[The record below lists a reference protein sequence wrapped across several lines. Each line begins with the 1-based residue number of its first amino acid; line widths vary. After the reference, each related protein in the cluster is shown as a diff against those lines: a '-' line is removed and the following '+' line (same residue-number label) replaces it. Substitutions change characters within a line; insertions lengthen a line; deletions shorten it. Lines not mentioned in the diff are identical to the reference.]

1 MFFSK
6 LQLICHCRLMIST
19 QLTQLSW
26 LVAKLSGG
34 EMTGNRRKSALY
46 PTIRNVP
53 SETLPKKL
61 KPLMKRYTSNSLNFQ
76 IILLSHSNSSVQAFF
91 NKQRKTVKYGKKF
104 HFILSLKGGLQRT
117 RNRVL
122 ERNGE
127 KNVMEEPPHCVWF
140 QIQIFPVIN
149 FIEYALENFIPM
161 RRHNFGRTAILFASY
176 FHLQRNDTF
185 IIIIAEIILV
195 MYALWLVWISQ

>member
-19 QLTQLSW
+19 QLSQLSW

-34 EMTGNRRKSALY
+34 EMTGNRRKPALF

-122 ERNGE
+122 EKRMPWRN
-127 KNVMEEPPHCVWF
+127 H
-140 QIQIFPVIN
+140 
-149 FIEYALENFIPM
+149 
-161 RRHNFGRTAILFASY
+161 HTAYDSRSRF
-176 FHLQRNDTF
+176 
-185 IIIIAEIILV
+185 
-195 MYALWLVWISQ
+195 SQL

>member
-6 LQLICHCRLMIST
+6 LQFICHCRLIIST
-19 QLTQLSW
+19 PLNQLSW

-34 EMTGNRRKSALY
+34 EMTGNRRKPALF

-91 NKQRKTVKYGKKF
+91 NKQRKTVKYGKKKF

-127 KNVMEEPPHCVWF
+127 KNATEEPPHCV
-140 QIQIFPVIN
+140 
-149 FIEYALENFIPM
+149 
-161 RRHNFGRTAILFASY
+161 
-176 FHLQRNDTF
+176 
-185 IIIIAEIILV
+185 
-195 MYALWLVWISQ
+195 

>member
-6 LQLICHCRLMIST
+6 LQFICHCRLMIST

-34 EMTGNRRKSALY
+34 EMTGNRRKPALF

-53 SETLPKKL
+53 FETLPKKL

-104 HFILSLKGGLQRT
+104 SLHSFF
-117 RNRVL
+117 
-122 ERNGE
+122 ERRITAYSEQSIGE
-127 KNVMEEPPHCVWF
+127 KWRKECHGGTTTLRM
-140 QIQIFPVIN
+140 
-149 FIEYALENFIPM
+149 IPDPDFLSYKFYQV
-161 RRHNFGRTAILFASY
+161 RFGK
-176 FHLQRNDTF
+176 FHT
-185 IIIIAEIILV
+185 
-195 MYALWLVWISQ
+195 Y

>member
-6 LQLICHCRLMIST
+6 LQFICHCRLMIST

-34 EMTGNRRKSALY
+34 EMTGNRRKPALF

-91 NKQRKTVKYGKKF
+91 NKQRKTVKYGKKNF
-104 HFILSLKGGLQRT
+104 TSFFLWKEDY
-117 RNRVL
+117 RVL
-122 ERNGE
+122 GTEYWREMEKRMPWRN
-127 KNVMEEPPHCVWF
+127 H
-140 QIQIFPVIN
+140 
-149 FIEYALENFIPM
+149 
-161 RRHNFGRTAILFASY
+161 HTAYDSRSRF
-176 FHLQRNDTF
+176 
-185 IIIIAEIILV
+185 
-195 MYALWLVWISQ
+195 SQL

>member
-1 MFFSK
+1 MR
-6 LQLICHCRLMIST
+6 LIMNGHSSQIS
-19 QLTQLSW
+19 
-26 LVAKLSGG
+26 
-34 EMTGNRRKSALY
+34 RKPALF

-53 SETLPKKL
+53 SETLTKKL

-76 IILLSHSNSSVQAFF
+76 INFRAILTTVFKHSLT
-91 NKQRKTVKYGKKF
+91 NKEKQWNMEKKF
-104 HFILSLKGGLQRT
+104 HFILPLKGGLQRT

-127 KNVMEEPPHCVWF
+127 KNAMEEPPHCVWF
-140 QIQIFPVIN
+140 QIQIFSVIN

-185 IIIIAEIILV
+185 IIIIADIILV
-195 MYALWLVWISQ
+195 IYALWLVWISQ

>member
-6 LQLICHCRLMIST
+6 LQFICHCRLMIST

-26 LVAKLSGG
+26 LLAKLSGG
-34 EMTGNRRKSALY
+34 EMTGNRRKPALF

-53 SETLPKKL
+53 FETLPKKL

-104 HFILSLKGGLQRT
+104 SLHSFF
-117 RNRVL
+117 
-122 ERNGE
+122 ERRITAYSEQSIGE
-127 KNVMEEPPHCVWF
+127 KWRKECHGGTTTLRM
-140 QIQIFPVIN
+140 
-149 FIEYALENFIPM
+149 IPDPDFLSYKFYQV
-161 RRHNFGRTAILFASY
+161 RFGK
-176 FHLQRNDTF
+176 FHT
-185 IIIIAEIILV
+185 
-195 MYALWLVWISQ
+195 Y